1 MTHTTEQLEAMLAA
15 ATPGPWRKSPQ
26 DGACVTSARGY
37 IGHFSVNRNIKADT
51 RLIAAAPTITAELI
65 AARKRIAELEAL
77 RKPAIYSAAVIGS
90 FYEWVERVEKAGGPT
105 CISGIAECNA
115 MIKSLRKNAK
125 RADEL
130 VMKPLREAIAALE
143 AKP

>member
-65 AARKRIAELEAL
+65 AARKRIASLEDAL
-77 RKPAIYSAAVIGS
+77 V
-90 FYEWVERVEKAGGPT
+90 
-105 CISGIAECNA
+105 GI
-115 MIKSLRKNAK
+115 K
-125 RADEL
+125 RAGSARMSIYGDEHSYYYHT
-130 VMKPLREAIAALE
+130 AHAALD
-143 AKP
+143 ATQ

>member
-65 AARKRIAELEAL
+65 AARRKLEA
-77 RKPAIYSAAVIGS
+77 V
-90 FYEWVERVEKAGGPT
+90 
-105 CISGIAECNA
+105 
-115 MIKSLRKNAK
+115 
-125 RADEL
+125 EL
-130 VMKPLREAIAALE
+130 VIRTAQQISNGFVAGFYRQTPASGALYDALAAWEAT
-143 AKP
+143 P

>member
-1 MTHTTEQLEAMLAA
+1 MTYTTKQLEQFADNLDEAVFRLTGRRNTMIE
-15 ATPGPWRKSPQ
+15 ATSFR
-26 DGACVTSARGY
+26 AV
-37 IGHFSVNRNIKADT
+37 
-51 RLIAAAPTITAELI
+51 TAELI
-65 AARKRIAELEAL
+65 AAHKRIAELEAL